1 MLPNPV
7 FTNSNLVKL
16 KFKTEPVPFTSTMVI
31 YDITYIASNNSRGC
45 GGEVFNYAGTFTS
58 PGYPNTERNDSDCTW
73 TINVPQHL
81 VVQLTFDGMF
91 NL

>member
-1 MLPNPV
+1 
-7 FTNSNLVKL
+7 
-16 KFKTEPVPFTSTMVI
+16 MVR

-58 PGYPNTERNDSDCTW
+58 PGYPNTERNDSDCSW

-81 VVQLTFDGMF
+81 VVQLDFDG
-91 NL
+91 